1 MTRLKRKVLIYIGT
15 IAILSTIEY
24 NRQSVSVLTVHQL
37 STHKNTSQNQRQHH
51 DVPTQFTT
59 KFEETLD
66 LPAPYYW
73 RDVAANIITN
83 EDGQFV
89 PLILL
94 NGKIMCLPN
103 HKKKLRRMRSRS
115 FIEMLQKGLSLN
127 TVQDATISSY
137 DSDGGFP
144 ILLMEGDVMG
154 CNICN
159 HTDKLDFP
167 RLTWATPNTQKH
179 SSKEWCNAIGM
190 TSYESWDS
198 LHKDHVYAETWD
210 ATFAKN
216 EEMYPWE
223 AKIKRAVWRGTTTH
237 EYYQFQDSEFRD
249 IPRQKLVQQSMLHP
263 DVIDAAF
270 TAIIQKFE
278 KDKEVLAAQTI
289 VEGRMPFENFMKYK
303 AIIDI
308 DGNCWSSRF
317 AKLLCTNSVVIRI
330 DPDYAEY
337 FDDDLIPGVHY
348 LSASLDNITTVAE
361 YAVDEK
367 NDRQIKHIVSNA
379 NSWCKNTLTE
389 VEMAND
395 ALVQL
400 KKYAKALDA
409 YSKDLRDEW
418 RIVIQRF
425 SNTLVECSY

>member
-15 IAILSTIEY
+15 IVILSTIEY

-303 AIIDI
+303 GVSPHWPCWFLCLFFSFEFHFLPSRLKAIIDI

-317 AKLLCTNSVVIRI
+317 AKLLCTNSVVIR
-330 DPDYAEY
+330 
-337 FDDDLIPGVHY
+337 
-348 LSASLDNITTVAE
+348 
-361 YAVDEK
+361 
-367 NDRQIKHIVSNA
+367 VS
-379 NSWCKNTLTE
+379 
-389 VEMAND
+389 
-395 ALVQL
+395 
-400 KKYAKALDA
+400 
-409 YSKDLRDEW
+409 R
-418 RIVIQRF
+418 
-425 SNTLVECSY
+425 